1 MLIGY
6 MRPYQDDLKCEEQ
19 LKSLEK
25 CNCTMIISEEH
36 SSAKKRVQLKNMIDN
51 LKPDDKIVV
60 TKLFTLADSTRH
72 LVELL
77 QVIDNKGAYIYFV
90 QEDIDTSFKNGYHFG
105 DIVKHLVDFQS
116 DVISE
121 KTKKGLYEAKQKG
134 VTAGRPRKPDEN
146 VKRAIIM
153 YQSGKYSLAQIKD
166 ETGISKSTLYR
177 YLEN

>member
-6 MRPYQDDLKCEEQ
+6 TRPYQDDLKCEEQ
-19 LKSLEK
+19 LKNLEK
-25 CNCTMIISEEH
+25 VKCTTIISEEH
-36 SSAKKRVQLKNMIDN
+36 SSAKKRTQLKSMISN
-51 LKPDDKIVV
+51 LNPGDKIVV

-72 LVELL
+72 LVEL
-77 QVIDNKGAYIYFV
+77 IEKIEMKHAYFQSLI
-90 QEDIDTSFKNGYHFG
+90 EGIDTSDPAGYHFNE
-105 DIVKHLVDFQS
+105 IVKHLVNFQS

-134 VTAGRPRKPDEN
+134 FTPGRPRKPDEN

-153 YQSGKYSLAQIKD
+153 YQSGNYSLAQIK
-166 ETGISKSTLYR
+166 EKTGISKSTLYR

>member
-1 MLIGY
+1 

-19 LKSLEK
+19 LKNLEK
-25 CNCTMIISEEH
+25 VNCTTIISEEH
-36 SSAKKRVQLKNMIDN
+36 SSAKKRTELKSMISN
-51 LKPDDKIVV
+51 LNPGDKIVV

-72 LVELL
+72 LVELIEK
-77 QVIDNKGAYIYFV
+77 IDRKGAYF
-90 QEDIDTSFKNGYHFG
+90 QSLTEGIDTSNTAGYQFSY
-105 DIVKHLVDFQS
+105 IVTHLVNFQS

-134 VTAGRPRKPDEN
+134 ITPGRPRKPDEN
-146 VKRAIIM
+146 VKRAIVM
-153 YQSGKYSLAQIKD
+153 YQSGEYSLAQIKD

>member
-19 LKSLEK
+19 LKTLEK
-25 CNCTMIISEEH
+25 CSCTMIVSEEH
-36 SSAKKRVQLKNMIDN
+36 SSAKKVQLKNMIDN

-90 QEDIDTSFKNGYHFG
+90 QEDIDTSNANGYHFG

-121 KTKKGLYEAKQKG
+121 KRRKACMKRNKRELQQG
-134 VTAGRPRKPDEN
+134 V
-146 VKRAIIM
+146 
-153 YQSGKYSLAQIKD
+153 
-166 ETGISKSTLYR
+166 
-177 YLEN
+177 LENLMRM

>member
-6 MRPYQDDLKCEEQ
+6 MRPDQEDLKCENQ
-19 LKSLEK
+19 LMNLEK
-25 CNCTMIISEEH
+25 ENCTTILSEEH
-36 SSAKKRVQLKNMIDN
+36 SSPKKRIQLKKIINN
-51 LKPDDKIVV
+51 LSKDDKIVV

-77 QVIDNKGAYIYFV
+77 EIIDTQGAYFQSIS
-90 QEDIDTSFKNGYHFG
+90 EGIDTSNTAGYNFI
-105 DIVKHLVDFQS
+105 DIVKHLVKFQS

-134 VTAGRPRKPDEN
+134 ITTGRPRKSDEN
-146 VKRAIIM
+146 VNRAIVM
-153 YQSGKYSLAQIKD
+153 YQSKKYSLNEIKD

-177 YLEN
+177 YLEH

>member
-19 LKSLEK
+19 LKNLEK
-25 CNCTMIISEEH
+25 VMCTTIISEEH
-36 SSAKKRVQLKNMIDN
+36 SSAKKRTQLKSMISN
-51 LKPDDKIVV
+51 LNPGDKIVV

-72 LVELL
+72 LVELIEK
-77 QVIDNKGAYIYFV
+77 IDMKGAYF
-90 QEDIDTSFKNGYHFG
+90 QSLTEGIDTSNQAGYQFSL
-105 DIVKHLVDFQS
+105 ILNHLVNFQS

-134 VTAGRPRKPDEN
+134 ITPGRPRKPDEN
-146 VKRAIIM
+146 VKRAIVM
-153 YQSGKYSLAQIKD
+153 YQSGDYSLAQIKD

>member
-6 MRPYQDDLKCEEQ
+6 MRPYQDDLNYDNQTQ
-19 LKSLEK
+19 LLKAFPCDTL
-25 CNCTMIISEEH
+25 IVEEH
-36 SSAKKRVQLKNMIDN
+36 ASPKRRTSLNHMISN
-51 LKPDDKIVV
+51 LKPGDIIIVS
-60 TKLFTLADSTRH
+60 KLFALADSTRH

-77 QVIDNKGAYIYFV
+77 EILDTQQAFLHSIM
-90 QEDIDTSFKNGYHFG
+90 EDIDTSRPEGYSFS

-121 KTKKGLYEAKQKG
+121 KTKRGLVEAKEKG
-134 VTAGRPRKPDEN
+134 NIPGRPRKADEN
-146 VKRAIIM
+146 VEKAIIM
-153 YQSGKYSLAQIKD
+153 YQSKKYTLAEIKE